1 MVALKACTVVAND
14 CAYEY
19 FAAISS
25 DTFIL
30 LRLVNGEY
38 VPSEWIV
45 EGKDYD
51 AFVCA
56 WDNIDDYLDSIC
68 IVKEYISSGRNLLD
82 LL

>member
-1 MVALKACTVVAND
+1 
-14 CAYEY
+14 
-19 FAAISS
+19 
-25 DTFIL
+25 
-30 LRLVNGEY
+30 VNGEY

-68 IVKEYISSGRNLLD
+68 VVKEYISSGRNLLD